1 MTRRRKRRRWRRN
14 WSQLQYNLP
23 QKCSRVVLVAK
34 AIVHFFPVNKEKED
48 EQKKVEGNKQQEED
62 EIGTTIWSSVAMLGS
77 CTCRPKQYFLFSKRG
92 GGGGDYN
99 YKTVFCSN
107 AADLYSWQ
115 RQLFLSSEQGGG
127 GEG

>member
-34 AIVHFFPVNKEKED
+34 AIVHFFPVNEEKED
-48 EQKKVEGNKQQEED
+48 EQKKVEENKH
-62 EIGTTIWSSVAMLGS
+62 
-77 CTCRPKQYFLFSKRG
+77 
-92 GGGGDYN
+92 
-99 YKTVFCSN
+99 
-107 AADLYSWQ
+107 AA
-115 RQLFLSSEQGGG
+115 R